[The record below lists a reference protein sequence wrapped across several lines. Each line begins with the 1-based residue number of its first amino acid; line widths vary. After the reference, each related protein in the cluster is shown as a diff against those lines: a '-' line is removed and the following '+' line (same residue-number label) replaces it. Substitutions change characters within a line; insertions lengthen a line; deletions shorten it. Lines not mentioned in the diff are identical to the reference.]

1 MKPIVF
7 VGHRQNLHDVLMV
20 AKACRRQVVGL
31 LDKYFYGNTDSV
43 CGVPVIGADSML
55 EDTAFVEDHD
65 FFLTSWWTGN
75 ENLNNPEHSGD
86 NLRKTRIDLLDA
98 QGIRCTNL
106 IHPDCTRIESS
117 QLGNG
122 IIAMPYTAIT
132 DHCVIGDYSVI
143 DWYALVGH
151 DCRIGRNVIVG
162 ARATLAGGIT
172 VEDNVRIGLSAT
184 VVEGHERDITLHK
197 NSKIWAGAVVFDS
210 VPENANYTHNHRIL
224 KRINKES
231 QDV

>member
-1 MKPIVF
+1 MKPIVL

-20 AKACRRQVVGL
+20 AKACNRQVVGL
-31 LDKYFYGNTDSV
+31 LDKYFYGNTDAV
-43 CGVPVIGADSML
+43 CGIPVIGEDSKLADKS
-55 EDTAFVEDHD
+55 FVNDHD

-75 ENLNNPEHSGD
+75 ENLNNPDHSGD
-86 NLRKTRIDLLDA
+86 NLRKTRIGLLD
-98 QGIRCTNL
+98 QHDIQCTNL
-106 IHPDCTRIESS
+106 IHPQCTRIESS

-151 DCRIGRNVIVG
+151 DCKIGRNVIVG

-172 VEDNVRIGLSAT
+172 VQDNVRIGLSAT

-210 VPENANYTHNHRIL
+210 VPEDANYTHNHRIL
-224 KRINKES
+224 KRINKEKHS
-231 QDV
+231 V

>member
-1 MKPIVF
+1 MKPIVL

-20 AKACRRQVVGL
+20 AKACNRQVVGL
-31 LDKYFYGNTDSV
+31 LDKYFYGNTDAV
-43 CGVPVIGADSML
+43 CGIPVIGEDSKLADKS
-55 EDTAFVEDHD
+55 FVNDHD

-75 ENLNNPEHSGD
+75 ENLNNPDHSGD
-86 NLRKTRIDLLDA
+86 NLRKTRIGLLD
-98 QGIRCTNL
+98 QHDIQCTNL
-106 IHPDCTRIESS
+106 IHPQCTRIESS

-151 DCRIGRNVIVG
+151 DCKI
-162 ARATLAGGIT
+162 
-172 VEDNVRIGLSAT
+172 SAT
-184 VVEGHERDITLHK
+184 VVEGHERVITLHK

-210 VPENANYTHNHRIL
+210 VPEDANYTHNHRIL